1 MRLEGFPL
9 LPKFACTR
17 AFLAVCLA
25 LGFAVNAE
33 GGDPKLPG
41 RQGTP
46 WAQSPLAG
54 LPTDAARSRDEH
66 PLRPRAGNP
75 HAAPAQ
81 PQPKTQARLIE
92 TYGDQALVFE
102 PNRGQTDDQVK
113 FLSRGRGFTLFLTS
127 TDAVLALVQPSDS
140 LISRLEGKNFNGLSH
155 SSQTTAFRS
164 TSLRLKLEGANPSP
178 MVIGL
183 DELPSRSNYFI
194 GNDSTKW
201 RTNVPNYA
209 KVQYKNVYP
218 GVNLIYYGNQ
228 RQLEYDFVVAP
239 GADPKAI
246 ALAIVGA
253 EGEHEWPS
261 RPPVQIDR
269 DGNLVVQTEGG
280 KIHLRKP
287 VVYQPSQQEGRPTF
301 VDGSYV
307 LSTSRIQDRN
317 SEFAE
322 QEYEVR
328 FEVAAYDH
336 TKPLIIDP
344 VLSYSTYLGGSQDDG
359 GNGIAVDSS
368 GNAYVAGSTL
378 SVDFPTSS
386 PIQATTGGGYD
397 AFVAK
402 LDAAGSSLVYATY
415 LGGAGSDQVLG
426 IATDSSGS
434 VYVTGLTYSSNFPTV
449 NPVQPAI
456 GGSSDVFV
464 AKLDAAGSALT
475 YSTYL
480 GGSATEQGTGIAVDS
495 AGNAYVTGWTLSTNF
510 PTASPIQATTGGG
523 YDAFVTKLDA
533 TGASLVYSTYLGGSG
548 TDEAFAIAVDSTSNA
563 YVTGLTSSNN
573 FPLVS
578 PLQPAYG
585 GVEDAFV
592 LKMNSS
598 GSALVYSTYLGGTST
613 DEGRGIALDS
623 SGNAYV
629 TGLTTSNDFPTANA
643 APSAYQ
649 GGQDAFVAKLDGAGA
664 ALAYSTYLG
673 GTGADQG
680 SSIAVDP
687 SGQAYVTGYT
697 TSTNLPLA
705 NPIQPTYGGNQDA
718 FVSKLSATG
727 VALVFSTYLGG
738 HAADAGTG
746 IAVDSAANP
755 YVTGFTFSNDFPTAS
770 PLQAATG
777 GGYDAF
783 VAKLAELAAPA
794 VALSATSLV
803 FPDQA
808 VAATSTP
815 LTITLTNA
823 GDAALAITSIEI
835 TGDFAQTNTCGSAVA
850 AGANCAID
858 VTFTPTV
865 IGARIGTITVTDDA
879 TGSPRVV
886 SLGGIGVA
894 PRVFLSRTGLS
905 FSNQGIGI
913 TSAPQTVTLTNTG
926 NAPLTISSVAV
937 SGDFAE
943 TNTCGASVA
952 AGANCEIS
960 VTFTPT
966 ATGTR
971 TGTLTITD
979 DAAGSPHVVPLLG
992 GGVAAFSLSSPTST
1006 ANVARGTD
1014 STTFTITATTQFGF
1028 TGSISLTCSGSAAA
1042 NCAFN
1047 PTSIAPGESSTLT
1060 ISNLNAV
1067 SASGLNFAVIGTS
1080 DSQTAFLLLTILF
1093 PDFTMLVTPPSATVS
1108 AGQSAS
1114 YTLSLTPLNG
1124 FNQAV
1129 SLSCSRAPT
1138 AAACT
1143 ISPSSVTLDGSN
1155 TSTATVIV
1163 TTTAASMVGPG
1174 QGPSVIPPPLG
1185 KPVVL
1190 LWFAGLLVLITA
1202 ASLWKAPRRV
1212 RLGFAVMM
1220 LFVLTWTAC
1229 SVGGS
1234 EKPPFTP
1241 PGNYQLAIT
1250 AAASGG
1256 LQHIAAV
1263 SLAVK

>member
-1 MRLEGFPL
+1 MRLARFPSSL
-9 LPKFACTR
+9 RFACTL
-17 AFLAVCLA
+17 AFLAICLA
-25 LGFAVNAE
+25 PGFGVKAAD
-33 GGDPKLPG
+33 GGAAKLPMTH
-41 RQGTP
+41 GTARVP
-46 WAQSPLAG
+46 SPRAEV
-54 LPTDAARSRDEH
+54 PTDATRPHRVHMSLPSPKSLMAPSDSGPRTPARIIEASDSQ
-66 PLRPRAGNP
+66 PL
-75 HAAPAQ
+75 
-81 PQPKTQARLIE
+81 I
-92 TYGDQALVFE
+92 FE
-102 PNRGQTDDQVK
+102 PNQGQTDELVK
-113 FLSRGRGFTLFLTS
+113 FLSRGRGYTLFLTG
-127 TDAVLALVQPSDS
+127 DEAVLALRSRQSS
-140 LISRLEGKNFNGLSH
+140 LPASLV
-155 SSQTTAFRS
+155 FRM
-164 TSLRLKLEGANPSP
+164 KLVGADPKALVS
-178 MVIGL
+178 GL
-183 DELPSRSNYFI
+183 DALPSTSNYFI
-194 GNDSTKW
+194 GNDPKKW
-201 RTNVPNYA
+201 RNHIPNYA
-209 KVQYKNVYP
+209 QVQYKNVYP
-218 GVNLIYYGNQ
+218 GVDLVYYGNE

-239 GADPKAI
+239 GGDPRSI
-246 ALAIVGA
+246 ALAIVG
-253 EGEHEWPS
+253 GEAGHQSLSQPL
-261 RPPVQIDR
+261 VQIDR
-269 DGNLVVQTEGG
+269 RGDLVVQTEGG
-280 KIHLRKP
+280 KVHLRKP
-287 VVYQPSQQEGRPTF
+287 VAYQPSQQEGQPTF

-307 LSTSRIQDRN
+307 LSASSIRDPRA
-317 SEFAE
+317 EFADR
-322 QEYEVR
+322 EYEVR

-359 GNGIAVDSS
+359 GNGIAVDAS

-378 SVDFPTSS
+378 SADFPTVT
-386 PIQATTGGGYD
+386 PLQGTCGGCDIGATD
-397 AFVAK
+397 AFIAK
-402 LDAAGSSLVYATY
+402 LDTAGSSLVYTTY
-415 LGGAGSDQVLG
+415 LGGSSSDQAFA
-426 IATDSSGS
+426 ITTDPSGN
-434 VYVTGLTYSSNFPTV
+434 VYVTGRTYSNNFPTV

-456 GGSSDVFV
+456 GGSADVFM
-464 AKLDAAGSALT
+464 AKLNATGSALV

-480 GGSATEQGTGIAVDS
+480 GGSGGEQGLGIAVDS
-495 AGNAYVTGWTLSTNF
+495 AGNAYVVGSTLSSNF
-510 PTASPIQATTGGG
+510 PVASPLQATCMSCPGNP
-523 YDAFVTKLDA
+523 DAFVTKLNA
-533 TGASLVYSTYLGGSG
+533 AGSLLVYSTYLGGSG
-548 TDEAFAIAVDSTSNA
+548 SDEARSVAVDSTSNA
-563 YVTGLTSSNN
+563 YVTGLTYSNN
-573 FPLVS
+573 FPLAS

-598 GSALVYSTYLGGTST
+598 GSALVYSSYLGGTSR

-643 APSAYQ
+643 AQSAYR

-680 SSIAVDP
+680 SSIAVDS

-705 NPIQPTYGGNQDA
+705 NPIQPTYGGNQDT

-738 HAADAGTG
+738 HDVDTGTG

-755 YVTGFTFSNDFPTAS
+755 YVTGATFSNDFPTAS

-777 GGYDAF
+777 GDYDAF

-808 VAATSTP
+808 VTTTSTP
-815 LTITLTNA
+815 PQTVTLTNA
-823 GDAALAITSIEI
+823 GDAALAITSIEV

-850 AGANCAID
+850 AGANCTID

-865 IGARIGTITVTDDA
+865 AGARTGTITITDDA
-879 TGSPRVV
+879 AGSPRVV
-886 SLGGIGVA
+886 PLGGIGVA
-894 PRVFLSRTGLS
+894 PSVFLSRTGLS

-926 NAPLTISSVAV
+926 NAPLTINSVAV
-937 SGDFAE
+937 TGDFAE

-971 TGTLTITD
+971 TGALTITD
-979 DAAGSPHVVPLLG
+979 NAAGSPHVLQLLG

-1028 TGSISLTCSGSAAA
+1028 TGSISLSCAGSAPA

-1047 PTSIAPGESSTLT
+1047 PASIAPGESSTLT
-1060 ISNLNAV
+1060 VSNLNAV
-1067 SASGLNFAVIGTS
+1067 SASGLNFGVVGTS
-1080 DSQTAFLLLTILF
+1080 DSQTASLPLTVLF
-1093 PDFTMLVTPPSATVS
+1093 PDFSMLATSGVATIS
-1108 AGQSAS
+1108 AGQSAT
-1114 YTLSLTPLNG
+1114 YILSLSPVNG
-1124 FNQAV
+1124 FSEAV

-1138 AAACT
+1138 AASCT
-1143 ISPSSVTLDGSN
+1143 ILPSSVTLNGTS
-1155 TSTATVIV
+1155 TSTATVTIA
-1163 TTTAASMVGPG
+1163 TAAPSIVGFRH
-1174 QGPSVIPPPLG
+1174 GPSVIPPPLG

-1190 LWFAGLLVLITA
+1190 LWFAGLLVLITVT
-1202 ASLWKAPRRV
+1202 SLWKAPRRARV
-1212 RLGFAVMM
+1212 ALAMMM
-1220 LFVLTWTAC
+1220 LLVLAWTAC

-1234 EKPPFTP
+1234 EKPPYTP
-1241 PGNYQLAIT
+1241 SGSYQLVVT
-1250 AAASGG
+1250 ATAPGG
-1256 LQHIAAV
+1256 LEHSIAV
-1263 SLAVK
+1263 VLIVR

>member
-1 MRLEGFPL
+1 MAPSDSGPRTPARIIEASDSQPL
-9 LPKFACTR
+9 
-17 AFLAVCLA
+17 
-25 LGFAVNAE
+25 
-33 GGDPKLPG
+33 
-41 RQGTP
+41 
-46 WAQSPLAG
+46 
-54 LPTDAARSRDEH
+54 
-66 PLRPRAGNP
+66 
-75 HAAPAQ
+75 
-81 PQPKTQARLIE
+81 I
-92 TYGDQALVFE
+92 FE
-102 PNRGQTDDQVK
+102 PNQGQTDELVK
-113 FLSRGRGFTLFLTS
+113 FLSRGRGYTLFLTGD
-127 TDAVLALVQPSDS
+127 DAVLALRSRQSS
-140 LISRLEGKNFNGLSH
+140 LP
-155 SSQTTAFRS
+155 A
-164 TSLRLKLEGANPSP
+164 SLVLRMKLVGADPKALVS
-178 MVIGL
+178 GL
-183 DELPSRSNYFI
+183 DALPSTSNYFI

-246 ALAIVGA
+246 ALAIVG
-253 EGEHEWPS
+253 GEAGGQPLS
-261 RPPVQIDR
+261 QPFVQIDR
-269 DGNLVVQTEGG
+269 DGNLVVQTGSGEVR
-280 KIHLRKP
+280 LQKP
-287 VVYQPSQQEGRPTF
+287 IVYQLSLDGGFRTS
-301 VDGSYV
+301 VDGRYV
-307 LSTSRIQDRN
+307 LRTSGVQDPN
-317 SEFAE
+317 SRSAHR
-322 QEYEVR
+322 EYKVC

-344 VLSYSTYLGGSQDDG
+344 VLSYSSYLGGSNDDA

-378 SVDFPTSS
+378 SANFPTVT
-386 PIQATTGGGYD
+386 PLQGTCGGCDIGATD

-415 LGGAGSDQVLG
+415 LGGSSSDQAFA

-510 PTASPIQATTGGG
+510 PTSSPIHATTGGG

-548 TDEAFAIAVDSTSNA
+548 TDEAFAIAVDGTSNA
-563 YVTGLTSSNN
+563 YVTGLTYSNN
-573 FPLVS
+573 FPLAS

-592 LKMNSS
+592 LMMNSS
-598 GSALVYSTYLGGTST
+598 GSALVYSTYLGGTSA

-629 TGLTTSNDFPTANA
+629 TGLTTSTDFPTANPMQA
-643 APSAYQ
+643 TYRGS
-649 GGQDAFVAKLDGAGA
+649 QDAFVAKLDGAGA

-673 GTGADQG
+673 GTGTDQG
-680 SSIAVDP
+680 SSIAVDS

-697 TSTNLPLA
+697 TSTNFPLA
-705 NPIQPTYGGNQDA
+705 NPIQPTYGGNRDA

-738 HAADAGTG
+738 HDVDTGTG
-746 IAVDSAANP
+746 IAVDSAADP

-808 VAATSTP
+808 VATTSTP
-815 LTITLTNA
+815 QTITLTNA
-823 GDAALAITSIEI
+823 GDADLAITSIEI

-850 AGANCAID
+850 AGADCTID

-865 IGARIGTITVTDDA
+865 AGAR
-879 TGSPRVV
+879 TG
-886 SLGGIGVA
+886 
-894 PRVFLSRTGLS
+894 
-905 FSNQGIGI
+905 
-913 TSAPQTVTLTNTG
+913 
-926 NAPLTISSVAV
+926 AV
-937 SGDFAE
+937 
-943 TNTCGASVA
+943 
-952 AGANCEIS
+952 
-960 VTFTPT
+960 
-966 ATGTR
+966 
-971 TGTLTITD
+971 TITD
-979 DAAGSPHVVPLLG
+979 DAAGSSHVVQLAG
-992 GGVAAFSLSSPTST
+992 TGGVAFSLSSPTIT
-1006 ANVARGTD
+1006 PTVPRGTD
-1014 STTFTITATTQFGF
+1014 STTFSVSAASQSGF
-1028 TGSISLTCSGSAAA
+1028 TGSISLSCSGSAPAS
-1042 NCAFN
+1042 CAFN
-1047 PTSIAPGESSTLT
+1047 PTSIAPGETSTLT

-1093 PDFTMLVTPPSATVS
+1093 PDFTILATPPSATVS

-1114 YTLSLTPLNG
+1114 YTLSLVPLNG

-1155 TSTATVIV
+1155 TSTATVTV

-1174 QGPSVIPPPLG
+1174 QGPSVMLPPLG
-1185 KPVVL
+1185 NPVKMRWLVWL
-1190 LWFAGLLVLITA
+1190 LAIITM
-1202 ASLWKAPRRV
+1202 ASWLKAQRRV

-1220 LFVLTWTAC
+1220 LFVLAWTAC

-1241 PGNYQLAIT
+1241 PGNYQLVIT